1 MTNIPIQSVLA
12 GEGSYTFADEEHLEA
27 ADKQQILQ
35 DWQRFMTSGFR
46 QCCFTERLY
55 GFLSHSCAFIAR
67 RNRLTFWTTYF
78 NAEAICLR
86 LFLNQF
92 GGNGRSV
99 ASNTHTW
106 LDGPAADLKQA
117 MCRETARLYA
127 PLLQVLEDL
136 EQKHAELGRAW
147 QEFAITSGIPDP
159 GFPPYYRISENT
171 RNMLAYAAHIV
182 LDQPQIIPK
191 GERA

>member
-1 MTNIPIQSVLA
+1 MTNSPIQSLPTD
-12 GEGSYTFADEEHLEA
+12 EGQPTFADEAHLDA

-35 DWQRFMTSGFR
+35 DWQRFMTGGFR
-46 QCCFTERLY
+46 QCCFTQRLY
-55 GFLSHSCAFIAR
+55 DFLGHSCAFIAR
-67 RNRLTFWTTYF
+67 RNRLTFWATYF
-78 NAEAICLR
+78 NAETICLQ

-99 ASNTHTW
+99 DYNTHTW

-136 EQKHAELGRAW
+136 EQQHAELGRAW
-147 QEFAITSGIPDP
+147 QAFAITSGVPDP
-159 GFPPYYRISENT
+159 GFPPHYLISENA
-171 RNMLAYAAHIV
+171 RNLLAYAARIA

>member
-1 MTNIPIQSVLA
+1 MTNSPIQLLPA
-12 GEGSYTFADEEHLEA
+12 GEDQYILADEEHLEA

-35 DWQRFMTSGFR
+35 DWQRFMAGGFR
-46 QCCFTERLY
+46 QSCFTERLY
-55 GFLSHSCAFIAR
+55 DFLCHSCAFITR

-99 ASNTHTW
+99 DYNTQAW

-117 MCRETARLYA
+117 MCQETARLYA

-136 EQKHAELGRAW
+136 EQQHAELGRAW
-147 QEFAITSGIPDP
+147 QAFAIASGVPDP
-159 GFPPYYRISENT
+159 GFPPHYVISENT
-171 RNMLAYAAHIV
+171 RNLLAYAARIA